1 MENLTREYP
10 FQIPSYFALILRA
23 FSVIEGIALRVDPS
37 YSIVSECFPYLS
49 RRLLTDNS
57 PRVRAALQ
65 QMLYG
70 VRNPPSLQK
79 PQTAT
84 GTVHWKVQAPET
96 CELGNPRCLL
106 WMQKKKR
113 LDIGRLQRMAT
124 GFGNFTVGGL
134 QTPQPR
140 AGAAPVRRV
149 LCVALSPSR
158 PLHDA
163 VSWMLRH
170 GLSLQGQRPI
180 LDDTAKEALRTLFRP
195 EGSFIQVCRF
205 TSAARWP
212 CSVVLLPGK
221 LSSMLHAL
229 PTVQEVFVEESVAAV
244 DAVGREVLSQV
255 STSVLGSVPAMAT
268 LSFFEALGPLRPFI
282 LPVPTP
288 LEVLS
293 R

>member
-70 VRNPPSLQK
+70 VRTLLSCLQQ
-79 PQTAT
+79 PQLNS
-84 GTVHWKVQAPET
+84 GTLHRKVQAPGT
-96 CELGNPRCLL
+96 CEIGTQCAFFL

-134 QTPQPR
+134 QTPQPQ
-140 AGAAPVRRV
+140 ASAAPVRG
-149 LCVALSPSR
+149 CCP
-158 PLHDA
+158 HDVTA
-163 VSWMLRH
+163 SARC
-170 GLSLQGQRPI
+170 RY
-180 LDDTAKEALRTLFRP
+180 LDTEA
-195 EGSFIQVCRF
+195 
-205 TSAARWP
+205 
-212 CSVVLLPGK
+212 
-221 LSSMLHAL
+221 
-229 PTVQEVFVEESVAAV
+229 
-244 DAVGREVLSQV
+244 
-255 STSVLGSVPAMAT
+255 
-268 LSFFEALGPLRPFI
+268 
-282 LPVPTP
+282 
-288 LEVLS
+288 
-293 R
+293 